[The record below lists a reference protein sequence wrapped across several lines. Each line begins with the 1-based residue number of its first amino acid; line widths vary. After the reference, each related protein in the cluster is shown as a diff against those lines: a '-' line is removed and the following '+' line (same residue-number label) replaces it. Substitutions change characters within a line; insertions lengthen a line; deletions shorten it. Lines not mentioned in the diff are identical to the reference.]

1 MKKLSWDKLM
11 VYIAKQE
18 YKKLKKEKKQ
28 EIKEEKKRLRKER
41 KEGKINAL

>member
-18 YKKLKKEKKQ
+18 YKKIKKEKKQ
-28 EIKEEKKRLRKER
+28 ERKEEKKRLSKER
-41 KEGKINAL
+41 KEGKINVL

>member
-18 YKKLKKEKKQ
+18 YKKLKKEKKAR
-28 EIKEEKKRLRKER
+28 EKRRKE
-41 KEGKINAL
+41 KTL

>member
-18 YKKLKKEKKQ
+18 YKKLKKE
-28 EIKEEKKRLRKER
+28 
-41 KEGKINAL
+41 GKINAL